1 MKSRKKLLS
10 SSTRLRSLASLVVE
24 YLRSRNIMITDTNS
38 QKRREISARS
48 GFRLD
53 RVISTA
59 TQYQKRVGKSQSIQ
73 SPDGHTYDAE
83 AVPLLRELELVAPLP
98 IRPQLLVQP
107 CVGVIIT
114 QATTMA
120 RDQD

>member
-1 MKSRKKLLS
+1 MPALKNVGKSQPGQL
-10 SSTRLRSLASLVVE
+10 
-24 YLRSRNIMITDTNS
+24 
-38 QKRREISARS
+38 
-48 GFRLD
+48 FRLD

-73 SPDGHTYDAE
+73 SSDRHTE

-107 CVGVIIT
+107 CDGVIIT